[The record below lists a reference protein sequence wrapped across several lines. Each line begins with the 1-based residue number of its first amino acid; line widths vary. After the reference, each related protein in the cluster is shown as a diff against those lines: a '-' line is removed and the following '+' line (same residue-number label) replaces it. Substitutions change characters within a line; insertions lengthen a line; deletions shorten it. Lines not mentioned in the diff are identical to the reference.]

1 MLIYTKWYT
10 LLTILISEISQLE
23 ASEKSCNTCV
33 GNKNKVLT
41 YQIEPQMT
49 SLKVKQFEAEAEA
62 SLQEDKIIFKISI
75 NEKR

>member
-1 MLIYTKWYT
+1 M
-10 LLTILISEISQLE
+10 S
-23 ASEKSCNTCV
+23 
-33 GNKNKVLT
+33 NKNKVLT

-75 NEKR
+75 NENR